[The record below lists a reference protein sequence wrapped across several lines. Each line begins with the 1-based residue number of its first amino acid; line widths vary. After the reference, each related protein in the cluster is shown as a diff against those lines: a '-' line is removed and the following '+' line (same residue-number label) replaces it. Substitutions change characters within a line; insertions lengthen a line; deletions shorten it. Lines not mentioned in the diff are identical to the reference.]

1 MIRIRESFSDLQLA
15 IMPFF
20 ELKITLASLTM
31 YVYGLIQKI
40 PEKLMSHL
48 ENYQQM
54 MQVRYHNNTF
64 LNIIAQDWQNLY
76 KNYCDAILLFGI
88 FQGLVL

>member
-1 MIRIRESFSDLQLA
+1 
-15 IMPFF
+15 
-20 ELKITLASLTM
+20 
-31 YVYGLIQKI
+31 
-40 PEKLMSHL
+40 MSHL

-54 MQVRYHNNTF
+54 MQVRSHNNTF

-88 FQGLVL
+88 FSGTNTVGQMCFNRYNLPNRQKT